1 MHMDGSFSESASQGP
16 CRRPRWGHRRGKKSA
31 FSSDCLLGGVLM
43 LACCLLAR
51 RKAGDSRGTS
61 NRARK
66 ERAVARLGSL
76 GRSRG
81 GVARS
86 SGRPYL
92 LSFQFTCS
100 SRRTCTTSKKVCN
113 FKGVERGWGERLC
126 EPGRG
131 SSARD
136 VLEVLC
142 RLVRACARAPTQS
155 VLAFGLSPGST
166 LRH

>member
-1 MHMDGSFSESASQGP
+1 
-16 CRRPRWGHRRGKKSA
+16 
-31 FSSDCLLGGVLM
+31 M

-155 VLAFGLSPGST
+155 VLAFGPPSARPGGST
-166 LRH
+166 PRLRALCHSLWFDLERLPERLV